1 MRREEIGGLHAMD
14 GSDRLP
20 SITRCAQGDLPV
32 NVALMQAAMAASE
45 PAEVDRTL
53 WRAYERLRHQ
63 GAVRE
68 AARIGRAIELWNGA
82 PEAFSLIKSIAGI
95 ADHRLSAADAEEHIA
110 HWATVFDAAADISP
124 EGSVAL
130 YSLGDA
136 RALDAMTVEVVDRM
150 REWGLLSS
158 DRAVLEIGCGIGR
171 FIQALAPEVRSIVG
185 IDISARMI
193 EAARARCG
201 AFATASLVQCSG
213 HDLMRFPDAQF
224 DLVYAI
230 DTLPYLV
237 DTGGDL
243 GAACLHEAARVLAPG
258 GHMLV
263 LNWSYRGD
271 LSADCADVGRIA
283 GEVGLTSIRS
293 GTRDLALWDGVTF
306 LLERNVPR
314 G

>member
-1 MRREEIGGLHAMD
+1 MRSSRD
-14 GSDRLP
+14 GHDSLS
-20 SITRCAQGDLPV
+20 SIIRCAQGDLPV
-32 NVALMQAAMAASE
+32 NVALMQAAMVAYE
-45 PAEVDRTL
+45 PAEVDRAL
-53 WRAYERLRHQ
+53 RRAHDRLLHQ

-68 AARIGRAIELWNGA
+68 AARIGRAIERWNCA

-95 ADHRLSAADAEEHIA
+95 ADHNARAANTDEHIA
-110 HWATVFDAAADISP
+110 HWASVFDAAAGISP

-130 YSLGDA
+130 YSLGDP

-150 REWGLLSS
+150 REWELLST

-171 FIQALAPEVRSIVG
+171 FVQALAPEVRSIVG
-185 IDISARMI
+185 IDISGRMI
-193 EAARARCG
+193 EQARTRCG
-201 AFATASLVQCSG
+201 ALTTASFVQCSG
-213 HDLMRFPDAQF
+213 HDLAWFPGARF

-237 DTGGDL
+237 DTDCDL
-243 GAACLHEAARVLAPG
+243 AAACLREAARVLAPG

-271 LSADCADVGRIA
+271 LDADCADIDRIA
-283 GEVGLTSIRS
+283 SDVGLAPIRT

-306 LLERNVPR
+306 LLERLGNVPR